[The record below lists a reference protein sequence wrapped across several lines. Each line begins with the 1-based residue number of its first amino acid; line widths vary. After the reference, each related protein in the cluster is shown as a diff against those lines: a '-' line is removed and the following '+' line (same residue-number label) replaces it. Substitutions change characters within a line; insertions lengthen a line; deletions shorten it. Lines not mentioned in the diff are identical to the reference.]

1 MQRKFNDQEQTKRNK
16 LQKIQKELS
25 DPFLI
30 TKFDRNFNSLSFKQ
44 AFDKFSKEELH
55 EKKDKVIIAGRILA
69 IRQTFGVIRDFY
81 GKTQIYINKKNF
93 PDLFETF
100 KGNIDLGDIVGVEG
114 TPMKTNT
121 GELTINTQKITLLS
135 KSLKPLPEK

>member
-1 MQRKFNDQEQTKRNK
+1 MERKFNDQEQTKRNK
-16 LQKIQKELS
+16 LKKIQKDNN

-44 AFDKFSKEELH
+44 AFDKFTKEELH
-55 EKKDKVIIAGRILA
+55 EKNDKIIMAGRILA
-69 IRQTFGVIRDFY
+69 IRQTFAVIRDFY

-93 PDLFETF
+93 PKVFETF
-100 KGNIDLGDIVGVEG
+100 KENIDLGDIVGIEG

-121 GELTINTQKITLLS
+121 GELTVNTQRIILLS